1 MSESITKG
9 HEKLADKPAVGS
21 NFGFI
26 TAEQI
31 DDSSRQLTYI
41 AAISEALREAMASD
55 PNVLMMGEDIAG
67 SFGGAFK
74 VTKGLEE
81 EFGARRVLNMP
92 MCEAAFV
99 GAATGM
105 ALMRRLCGADDE
117 LRERRYAA
125 TKTATP
131 GQLVLMLFDG
141 ALRFLDKALVG
152 FDLDDPLDSNL
163 AINNN
168 ILKAQ
173 EILRELNVS
182 LNMEKG
188 GEFATT
194 MRRLYNYYD
203 LQLSQSNLRKDPSG
217 VELVIRL
224 LSVIRGAWAEML
236 TGNSA
241 NTVDLQVEHQL
252 QAA

>member
-1 MSESITKG
+1 MRYNANPWLSY
-9 HEKLADKPAVGS
+9 
-21 NFGFI
+21 
-26 TAEQI
+26 
-31 DDSSRQLTYI
+31 RQ
-41 AAISEALREAMASD
+41 
-55 PNVLMMGEDIAG
+55 V
-67 SFGGAFK
+67 
-74 VTKGLEE
+74 
-81 EFGARRVLNMP
+81 
-92 MCEAAFV
+92 
-99 GAATGM
+99 
-105 ALMRRLCGADDE
+105 
-117 LRERRYAA
+117 A

-173 EILRELNVS
+173 EILRELNMS

-203 LQLSQSNLRKDPSG
+203 LQLSQSNLQKDPAG

-241 NTVDLQVEHQL
+241 STVDLQVERQF

>member
-1 MSESITKG
+1 MRYNANPWLSY
-9 HEKLADKPAVGS
+9 
-21 NFGFI
+21 
-26 TAEQI
+26 
-31 DDSSRQLTYI
+31 RQ
-41 AAISEALREAMASD
+41 
-55 PNVLMMGEDIAG
+55 V
-67 SFGGAFK
+67 
-74 VTKGLEE
+74 
-81 EFGARRVLNMP
+81 
-92 MCEAAFV
+92 
-99 GAATGM
+99 
-105 ALMRRLCGADDE
+105 
-117 LRERRYAA
+117 A

-173 EILRELNVS
+173 EILRELNMS

-203 LQLSQSNLRKDPSG
+203 LQLSQSNLQKDPAG

-236 TGNSA
+236 AGNSA
-241 NTVDLQVEHQL
+241 STVDLQADRQL

>member
-1 MSESITKG
+1 MRYNANPWLSY
-9 HEKLADKPAVGS
+9 
-21 NFGFI
+21 
-26 TAEQI
+26 
-31 DDSSRQLTYI
+31 RQ
-41 AAISEALREAMASD
+41 
-55 PNVLMMGEDIAG
+55 V
-67 SFGGAFK
+67 
-74 VTKGLEE
+74 
-81 EFGARRVLNMP
+81 
-92 MCEAAFV
+92 
-99 GAATGM
+99 
-105 ALMRRLCGADDE
+105 
-117 LRERRYAA
+117 A

-173 EILRELNVS
+173 EILRELNMS

-188 GEFATT
+188 GEFAGT

-203 LQLSQSNLRKDPSG
+203 LQLSQSNLQKDPAG

-236 TGNSA
+236 AGNSA
-241 NTVDLQVEHQL
+241 STVDLQADRQL

>member
-1 MSESITKG
+1 MRYNANPWLSY
-9 HEKLADKPAVGS
+9 
-21 NFGFI
+21 
-26 TAEQI
+26 
-31 DDSSRQLTYI
+31 RQ
-41 AAISEALREAMASD
+41 
-55 PNVLMMGEDIAG
+55 V
-67 SFGGAFK
+67 
-74 VTKGLEE
+74 
-81 EFGARRVLNMP
+81 
-92 MCEAAFV
+92 
-99 GAATGM
+99 
-105 ALMRRLCGADDE
+105 
-117 LRERRYAA
+117 A

-173 EILRELNVS
+173 EILRELNMS

-188 GEFATT
+188 GEFANT

-224 LSVIRGAWAEML
+224 LSIIRGAWAEML
-236 TGNSA
+236 TGNSH

>member
-1 MSESITKG
+1 MRYNTNPWLSY
-9 HEKLADKPAVGS
+9 
-21 NFGFI
+21 
-26 TAEQI
+26 
-31 DDSSRQLTYI
+31 RQ
-41 AAISEALREAMASD
+41 
-55 PNVLMMGEDIAG
+55 V
-67 SFGGAFK
+67 
-74 VTKGLEE
+74 
-81 EFGARRVLNMP
+81 
-92 MCEAAFV
+92 
-99 GAATGM
+99 
-105 ALMRRLCGADDE
+105 
-117 LRERRYAA
+117 A

-173 EILRELNVS
+173 EILRELNMS

-203 LQLSQSNLRKDPSG
+203 LQLSQSNLQKDPAG

-241 NTVDLQVEHQL
+241 NTVDLQVERQL

>member
-1 MSESITKG
+1 MRYNANPWQSY
-9 HEKLADKPAVGS
+9 
-21 NFGFI
+21 
-26 TAEQI
+26 
-31 DDSSRQLTYI
+31 RQ
-41 AAISEALREAMASD
+41 
-55 PNVLMMGEDIAG
+55 V
-67 SFGGAFK
+67 
-74 VTKGLEE
+74 
-81 EFGARRVLNMP
+81 
-92 MCEAAFV
+92 
-99 GAATGM
+99 
-105 ALMRRLCGADDE
+105 
-117 LRERRYAA
+117 A

-141 ALRFLDKALVG
+141 ALRYLDKALVG

-173 EILRELNVS
+173 EILRELNMS

-203 LQLSQSNLRKDPSG
+203 LQLSQSNLQKDPAG
-217 VELVIRL
+217 VQLVIRL

-241 NTVDLQVEHQL
+241 NTVDLQAERQL

>member
-1 MSESITKG
+1 MRYNPNPWQSY
-9 HEKLADKPAVGS
+9 
-21 NFGFI
+21 
-26 TAEQI
+26 
-31 DDSSRQLTYI
+31 RQ
-41 AAISEALREAMASD
+41 
-55 PNVLMMGEDIAG
+55 
-67 SFGGAFK
+67 
-74 VTKGLEE
+74 
-81 EFGARRVLNMP
+81 
-92 MCEAAFV
+92 
-99 GAATGM
+99 
-105 ALMRRLCGADDE
+105 
-117 LRERRYAA
+117 AA

-141 ALRFLDKALVG
+141 ALRFLDRALIG
-152 FDLDDPLDSNL
+152 FDLDDPLESNL

-173 EILRELNVS
+173 EIIRELNMS
-182 LNMEKG
+182 LNLEQG

-203 LQLSQSNLRKDPSG
+203 LQLSQSNLQKDPAG
-217 VELVIRL
+217 IQLVIRL

-241 NTVDLQVEHQL
+241 NTVDLQAERQL

>member
-1 MSESITKG
+1 MRYNANPWLSY
-9 HEKLADKPAVGS
+9 
-21 NFGFI
+21 
-26 TAEQI
+26 
-31 DDSSRQLTYI
+31 RQ
-41 AAISEALREAMASD
+41 
-55 PNVLMMGEDIAG
+55 V
-67 SFGGAFK
+67 
-74 VTKGLEE
+74 
-81 EFGARRVLNMP
+81 
-92 MCEAAFV
+92 
-99 GAATGM
+99 
-105 ALMRRLCGADDE
+105 
-117 LRERRYAA
+117 A

-141 ALRFLDKALVG
+141 ALRLLDKALVG

-173 EILRELNVS
+173 EILRELNMS

-188 GEFATT
+188 GEFAAT

-203 LQLSQSNLRKDPSG
+203 LQLSQSNLQKDPAG

-236 TGNSA
+236 AGNSA
-241 NTVDLQVEHQL
+241 STVDLQVERQL

>member
-1 MSESITKG
+1 MRYNANPWLSY
-9 HEKLADKPAVGS
+9 
-21 NFGFI
+21 
-26 TAEQI
+26 
-31 DDSSRQLTYI
+31 RQ
-41 AAISEALREAMASD
+41 
-55 PNVLMMGEDIAG
+55 V
-67 SFGGAFK
+67 
-74 VTKGLEE
+74 
-81 EFGARRVLNMP
+81 
-92 MCEAAFV
+92 
-99 GAATGM
+99 
-105 ALMRRLCGADDE
+105 
-117 LRERRYAA
+117 A

-173 EILRELNVS
+173 EILRELNMS
-182 LNMEKG
+182 LNVEKG
-188 GEFATT
+188 GEFAAT

-203 LQLSQSNLRKDPSG
+203 LQLSQSNLQKDPAG

-236 TGNSA
+236 TGNST
-241 NTVDLQVEHQL
+241 NTVDLQVERQL

>member
-1 MSESITKG
+1 MRYNANPWLSY
-9 HEKLADKPAVGS
+9 
-21 NFGFI
+21 
-26 TAEQI
+26 
-31 DDSSRQLTYI
+31 RQ
-41 AAISEALREAMASD
+41 
-55 PNVLMMGEDIAG
+55 V
-67 SFGGAFK
+67 
-74 VTKGLEE
+74 
-81 EFGARRVLNMP
+81 
-92 MCEAAFV
+92 
-99 GAATGM
+99 
-105 ALMRRLCGADDE
+105 
-117 LRERRYAA
+117 A

-131 GQLVLMLFDG
+131 GQLVLMLVDG
-141 ALRFLDKALVG
+141 ALRLLDKALVG

-173 EILRELNVS
+173 EILRELNMS

-188 GEFATT
+188 GEFAAT

-203 LQLSQSNLRKDPSG
+203 LQLSQSNLQKDPAG

-236 TGNSA
+236 AGNSA
-241 NTVDLQVEHQL
+241 STVDLQVERQL

>member
-1 MSESITKG
+1 MRYNANPWQSY
-9 HEKLADKPAVGS
+9 
-21 NFGFI
+21 
-26 TAEQI
+26 
-31 DDSSRQLTYI
+31 RQ
-41 AAISEALREAMASD
+41 
-55 PNVLMMGEDIAG
+55 V
-67 SFGGAFK
+67 
-74 VTKGLEE
+74 
-81 EFGARRVLNMP
+81 
-92 MCEAAFV
+92 
-99 GAATGM
+99 
-105 ALMRRLCGADDE
+105 
-117 LRERRYAA
+117 A

-141 ALRFLDKALVG
+141 ALRFLDKALIG

-173 EILRELNVS
+173 EILRELNMS
-182 LNMEKG
+182 LNMEQG
-188 GEFATT
+188 GEFAAT

-203 LQLSQSNLRKDPSG
+203 LQLSQSNLQKDPAG
-217 VELVIRL
+217 VQLVIRL

-241 NTVDLQVEHQL
+241 NTVDVQAERQL

>member
-1 MSESITKG
+1 MRYNANPWQSY
-9 HEKLADKPAVGS
+9 
-21 NFGFI
+21 
-26 TAEQI
+26 
-31 DDSSRQLTYI
+31 RQ
-41 AAISEALREAMASD
+41 
-55 PNVLMMGEDIAG
+55 V
-67 SFGGAFK
+67 
-74 VTKGLEE
+74 
-81 EFGARRVLNMP
+81 
-92 MCEAAFV
+92 
-99 GAATGM
+99 
-105 ALMRRLCGADDE
+105 
-117 LRERRYAA
+117 A

-152 FDLDDPLDSNL
+152 FDLDDPLESNL

-173 EILRELNVS
+173 EILRELNMS
-182 LNMEKG
+182 LNMEQG

-203 LQLSQSNLRKDPSG
+203 LQLSQSNLQKDSSG
-217 VELVIRL
+217 VQLVIRL

-241 NTVDLQVEHQL
+241 NTVDLQAERQL

>member
-1 MSESITKG
+1 MRYNANPWLSY
-9 HEKLADKPAVGS
+9 
-21 NFGFI
+21 
-26 TAEQI
+26 
-31 DDSSRQLTYI
+31 RQ
-41 AAISEALREAMASD
+41 
-55 PNVLMMGEDIAG
+55 V
-67 SFGGAFK
+67 
-74 VTKGLEE
+74 
-81 EFGARRVLNMP
+81 
-92 MCEAAFV
+92 
-99 GAATGM
+99 
-105 ALMRRLCGADDE
+105 
-117 LRERRYAA
+117 A

-173 EILRELNVS
+173 EILRELNMS

-203 LQLSQSNLRKDPSG
+203 LQLSQSNLQKDPSG

-224 LSVIRGAWAEML
+224 LSDPRSLG
-236 TGNSA
+236 
-241 NTVDLQVEHQL
+241 
-252 QAA
+252 

>member
-1 MSESITKG
+1 MRYNANPWQSY
-9 HEKLADKPAVGS
+9 
-21 NFGFI
+21 
-26 TAEQI
+26 
-31 DDSSRQLTYI
+31 RQ
-41 AAISEALREAMASD
+41 
-55 PNVLMMGEDIAG
+55 V
-67 SFGGAFK
+67 
-74 VTKGLEE
+74 
-81 EFGARRVLNMP
+81 
-92 MCEAAFV
+92 
-99 GAATGM
+99 
-105 ALMRRLCGADDE
+105 
-117 LRERRYAA
+117 A

-173 EILRELNVS
+173 EILRELNMS
-182 LNMEKG
+182 LNMELG
-188 GEFATT
+188 GEFAAT

-203 LQLSQSNLRKDPSG
+203 LQLSQSNLQKDPAG
-217 VELVIRL
+217 VQLVIRL

-236 TGNSA
+236 TGNLA
-241 NTVDLQVEHQL
+241 NTVDLQAERQL

>member
-1 MSESITKG
+1 MRYNANPWLSY
-9 HEKLADKPAVGS
+9 
-21 NFGFI
+21 
-26 TAEQI
+26 
-31 DDSSRQLTYI
+31 RQ
-41 AAISEALREAMASD
+41 
-55 PNVLMMGEDIAG
+55 V
-67 SFGGAFK
+67 
-74 VTKGLEE
+74 
-81 EFGARRVLNMP
+81 
-92 MCEAAFV
+92 
-99 GAATGM
+99 
-105 ALMRRLCGADDE
+105 
-117 LRERRYAA
+117 A

-173 EILRELNVS
+173 EILRELNMS

-188 GEFATT
+188 GELANT

-203 LQLSQSNLRKDPSG
+203 LQLSQSNLQKDPSG

-241 NTVDLQVEHQL
+241 NTVDLQADRQL

>member
-1 MSESITKG
+1 
-9 HEKLADKPAVGS
+9 
-21 NFGFI
+21 
-26 TAEQI
+26 
-31 DDSSRQLTYI
+31 
-41 AAISEALREAMASD
+41 
-55 PNVLMMGEDIAG
+55 
-67 SFGGAFK
+67 
-74 VTKGLEE
+74 
-81 EFGARRVLNMP
+81 
-92 MCEAAFV
+92 
-99 GAATGM
+99 M
-105 ALMRRLCGADDE
+105 ALNRRNRVKSG
-117 LRERRYAA
+117 
-125 TKTATP
+125 
-131 GQLVLMLFDG
+131 
-141 ALRFLDKALVG
+141 FLDKALVG

-173 EILRELNVS
+173 EILRELNMS

-188 GEFATT
+188 GELANT

-203 LQLSQSNLRKDPSG
+203 LQLSQSNLQKDPSG

-241 NTVDLQVEHQL
+241 NTVDLQADRQL

>member
-1 MSESITKG
+1 MRYNANPWLSY
-9 HEKLADKPAVGS
+9 
-21 NFGFI
+21 
-26 TAEQI
+26 
-31 DDSSRQLTYI
+31 RQ
-41 AAISEALREAMASD
+41 
-55 PNVLMMGEDIAG
+55 V
-67 SFGGAFK
+67 
-74 VTKGLEE
+74 
-81 EFGARRVLNMP
+81 
-92 MCEAAFV
+92 
-99 GAATGM
+99 
-105 ALMRRLCGADDE
+105 
-117 LRERRYAA
+117 A

-141 ALRFLDKALVG
+141 ALRLLDKALVG

-173 EILRELNVS
+173 EILRELNMS

-203 LQLSQSNLRKDPSG
+203 LQLSQSNLQKDPAG

-241 NTVDLQVEHQL
+241 STVDLQVERQL

>member
-1 MSESITKG
+1 MRYNANPWQSY
-9 HEKLADKPAVGS
+9 
-21 NFGFI
+21 
-26 TAEQI
+26 
-31 DDSSRQLTYI
+31 RQ
-41 AAISEALREAMASD
+41 
-55 PNVLMMGEDIAG
+55 V
-67 SFGGAFK
+67 
-74 VTKGLEE
+74 
-81 EFGARRVLNMP
+81 
-92 MCEAAFV
+92 
-99 GAATGM
+99 
-105 ALMRRLCGADDE
+105 
-117 LRERRYAA
+117 A

-173 EILRELNVS
+173 EILRELNMS
-182 LNMEKG
+182 LNMELG
-188 GEFATT
+188 GEFAAT

-203 LQLSQSNLRKDPSG
+203 LQLSQSNLQKDPAG
-217 VELVIRL
+217 VQLVIRL

-236 TGNSA
+236 TGNSTK
-241 NTVDLQVEHQL
+241 TVDVQAERQL

>member
-1 MSESITKG
+1 MRYNANPWQSY
-9 HEKLADKPAVGS
+9 
-21 NFGFI
+21 
-26 TAEQI
+26 
-31 DDSSRQLTYI
+31 RQ
-41 AAISEALREAMASD
+41 
-55 PNVLMMGEDIAG
+55 V
-67 SFGGAFK
+67 
-74 VTKGLEE
+74 
-81 EFGARRVLNMP
+81 
-92 MCEAAFV
+92 
-99 GAATGM
+99 
-105 ALMRRLCGADDE
+105 
-117 LRERRYAA
+117 A

-141 ALRFLDKALVG
+141 ALRFLDKALIG

-173 EILRELNVS
+173 EILRELNMS

-188 GEFATT
+188 GEFANT

-203 LQLSQSNLRKDPSG
+203 LQLSQSNLQKDPAG
-217 VELVIRL
+217 VQTVIRL

-236 TGNSA
+236 SGNSA
-241 NTVDLQVEHQL
+241 NTVDVQAERQL

>member
-1 MSESITKG
+1 MRYNANPWQSY
-9 HEKLADKPAVGS
+9 
-21 NFGFI
+21 
-26 TAEQI
+26 
-31 DDSSRQLTYI
+31 RQ
-41 AAISEALREAMASD
+41 
-55 PNVLMMGEDIAG
+55 V
-67 SFGGAFK
+67 
-74 VTKGLEE
+74 
-81 EFGARRVLNMP
+81 
-92 MCEAAFV
+92 
-99 GAATGM
+99 
-105 ALMRRLCGADDE
+105 
-117 LRERRYAA
+117 A

-152 FDLDDPLDSNL
+152 FDLDDPLESNL

-173 EILRELNVS
+173 EILRELNMS

-188 GEFATT
+188 GEFAAT

-203 LQLSQSNLRKDPSG
+203 LQLSQSNLQKDPAG
-217 VELVIRL
+217 VQTVIRL

-236 TGNSA
+236 SGNSA
-241 NTVDLQVEHQL
+241 NTVDVQAERQL

>member
-1 MSESITKG
+1 MRYNANPWQSY
-9 HEKLADKPAVGS
+9 
-21 NFGFI
+21 
-26 TAEQI
+26 
-31 DDSSRQLTYI
+31 RQ
-41 AAISEALREAMASD
+41 
-55 PNVLMMGEDIAG
+55 V
-67 SFGGAFK
+67 
-74 VTKGLEE
+74 
-81 EFGARRVLNMP
+81 
-92 MCEAAFV
+92 
-99 GAATGM
+99 
-105 ALMRRLCGADDE
+105 
-117 LRERRYAA
+117 A

-141 ALRFLDKALVG
+141 ALRFLDKALIG

-173 EILRELNVS
+173 EILRELNSS
-182 LNMEKG
+182 LNMEQG
-188 GEFATT
+188 GEFAAT

-203 LQLSQSNLRKDPSG
+203 LQLSQSNLQKDPAG
-217 VELVIRL
+217 VQLVIRL

-241 NTVDLQVEHQL
+241 NTVDVQAERQL

>member
-1 MSESITKG
+1 MRYNANPWQSY
-9 HEKLADKPAVGS
+9 
-21 NFGFI
+21 
-26 TAEQI
+26 
-31 DDSSRQLTYI
+31 RQ
-41 AAISEALREAMASD
+41 
-55 PNVLMMGEDIAG
+55 V
-67 SFGGAFK
+67 
-74 VTKGLEE
+74 
-81 EFGARRVLNMP
+81 
-92 MCEAAFV
+92 
-99 GAATGM
+99 
-105 ALMRRLCGADDE
+105 
-117 LRERRYAA
+117 A

-141 ALRFLDKALVG
+141 ALRYLDKALVG

-173 EILRELNVS
+173 EIIRELNMS
-182 LNMEKG
+182 LNLEQG

-203 LQLSQSNLRKDPSG
+203 LQLSQSNLQKDPAG
-217 VELVIRL
+217 VQLVIRL

-241 NTVDLQVEHQL
+241 NTVDLQAERQL

>member
-1 MSESITKG
+1 MRYNANPWLSY
-9 HEKLADKPAVGS
+9 
-21 NFGFI
+21 
-26 TAEQI
+26 
-31 DDSSRQLTYI
+31 RQ
-41 AAISEALREAMASD
+41 
-55 PNVLMMGEDIAG
+55 V
-67 SFGGAFK
+67 
-74 VTKGLEE
+74 
-81 EFGARRVLNMP
+81 
-92 MCEAAFV
+92 
-99 GAATGM
+99 
-105 ALMRRLCGADDE
+105 
-117 LRERRYAA
+117 A

-188 GEFATT
+188 GEFVTT

>member
-1 MSESITKG
+1 MRYNTNPWLSY
-9 HEKLADKPAVGS
+9 
-21 NFGFI
+21 
-26 TAEQI
+26 
-31 DDSSRQLTYI
+31 RQ
-41 AAISEALREAMASD
+41 
-55 PNVLMMGEDIAG
+55 V
-67 SFGGAFK
+67 
-74 VTKGLEE
+74 
-81 EFGARRVLNMP
+81 
-92 MCEAAFV
+92 
-99 GAATGM
+99 AT
-105 ALMRRLCGADDE
+105 
-117 LRERRYAA
+117 
-125 TKTATP
+125 TTATP

-173 EILRELNVS
+173 EILRELNMS

-241 NTVDLQVEHQL
+241 NTVDLQVERQL

>member
-1 MSESITKG
+1 MRYNANPWLSY
-9 HEKLADKPAVGS
+9 
-21 NFGFI
+21 
-26 TAEQI
+26 
-31 DDSSRQLTYI
+31 RQ
-41 AAISEALREAMASD
+41 
-55 PNVLMMGEDIAG
+55 V
-67 SFGGAFK
+67 
-74 VTKGLEE
+74 
-81 EFGARRVLNMP
+81 
-92 MCEAAFV
+92 
-99 GAATGM
+99 
-105 ALMRRLCGADDE
+105 
-117 LRERRYAA
+117 A

-173 EILRELNVS
+173 EILRELNMS

-188 GEFATT
+188 GEFAAT

-203 LQLSQSNLRKDPSG
+203 LQLSQSNLQKDPAG

-236 TGNSA
+236 AGNSA
-241 NTVDLQVEHQL
+241 STVDLQVERQL

>member
-1 MSESITKG
+1 MRYNANPWQSY
-9 HEKLADKPAVGS
+9 
-21 NFGFI
+21 
-26 TAEQI
+26 
-31 DDSSRQLTYI
+31 RQ
-41 AAISEALREAMASD
+41 
-55 PNVLMMGEDIAG
+55 V
-67 SFGGAFK
+67 
-74 VTKGLEE
+74 
-81 EFGARRVLNMP
+81 
-92 MCEAAFV
+92 
-99 GAATGM
+99 
-105 ALMRRLCGADDE
+105 
-117 LRERRYAA
+117 A

-141 ALRFLDKALVG
+141 ALRFLDKALIG

-173 EILRELNVS
+173 EIIRELNMS
-182 LNMEKG
+182 LNLEQG

-203 LQLSQSNLRKDPSG
+203 LQLSQSNLQKDPAG
-217 VELVIRL
+217 IQLVIRL

-236 TGNSA
+236 SGNSA
-241 NTVDLQVEHQL
+241 NTVDVQAERQL

>member
-1 MSESITKG
+1 MRYNANPWLSY
-9 HEKLADKPAVGS
+9 
-21 NFGFI
+21 
-26 TAEQI
+26 
-31 DDSSRQLTYI
+31 RQ
-41 AAISEALREAMASD
+41 
-55 PNVLMMGEDIAG
+55 V
-67 SFGGAFK
+67 
-74 VTKGLEE
+74 
-81 EFGARRVLNMP
+81 
-92 MCEAAFV
+92 
-99 GAATGM
+99 
-105 ALMRRLCGADDE
+105 
-117 LRERRYAA
+117 A

-141 ALRFLDKALVG
+141 ALRLLDKALVG

-173 EILRELNVS
+173 EILRELNMS

-188 GEFATT
+188 GEFAGT

-203 LQLSQSNLRKDPSG
+203 LQLSQSNLQKDPAG

-241 NTVDLQVEHQL
+241 STVDLQVERQL

>member
-1 MSESITKG
+1 MRYNPNPWLSY
-9 HEKLADKPAVGS
+9 
-21 NFGFI
+21 
-26 TAEQI
+26 
-31 DDSSRQLTYI
+31 RQ
-41 AAISEALREAMASD
+41 
-55 PNVLMMGEDIAG
+55 V
-67 SFGGAFK
+67 
-74 VTKGLEE
+74 
-81 EFGARRVLNMP
+81 
-92 MCEAAFV
+92 
-99 GAATGM
+99 
-105 ALMRRLCGADDE
+105 
-117 LRERRYAA
+117 A

-173 EILRELNVS
+173 EILRELNMS

-188 GEFATT
+188 GELANT

-203 LQLSQSNLRKDPSG
+203 LQLSQSNLQKDPSG

-241 NTVDLQVEHQL
+241 NTVDLQADRQL

>member
-1 MSESITKG
+1 MRYNTNPWLSY
-9 HEKLADKPAVGS
+9 
-21 NFGFI
+21 
-26 TAEQI
+26 
-31 DDSSRQLTYI
+31 RQ
-41 AAISEALREAMASD
+41 
-55 PNVLMMGEDIAG
+55 V
-67 SFGGAFK
+67 
-74 VTKGLEE
+74 
-81 EFGARRVLNMP
+81 
-92 MCEAAFV
+92 
-99 GAATGM
+99 
-105 ALMRRLCGADDE
+105 
-117 LRERRYAA
+117 A

-241 NTVDLQVEHQL
+241 NTVDLQVERQL